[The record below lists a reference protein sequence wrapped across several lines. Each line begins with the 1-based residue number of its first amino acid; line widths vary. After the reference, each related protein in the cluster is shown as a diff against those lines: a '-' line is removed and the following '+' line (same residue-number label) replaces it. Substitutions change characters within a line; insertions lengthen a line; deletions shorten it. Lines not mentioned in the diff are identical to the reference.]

1 MAMLHG
7 IYTQMVLIMIRLLSP
22 VTISERNMGIA
33 DRRTNERLFTH
44 IEYMNDNEAI
54 KYNVKI
60 NNGPVNGNVKS
71 STLDTATRNALDSF
85 MAIGILSQAHS
96 FPSYRK
102 ISGHSRQRMTGQS
115 MPVCSSSSS
124 QSVSESSV
132 PAKQRVQPMSGSIF
146 FIMRLNAVAVVF
158 IILLSVDG
166 VE

>member
-1 MAMLHG
+1 
-7 IYTQMVLIMIRLLSP
+7 MIRLLSP

-85 MAIGILSQAHS
+85 MAIVIIVAGSQFPLISENQRPFATAHDWLINARLFLVIL
-96 FPSYRK
+96 PIR
-102 ISGHSRQRMTGQS
+102 
-115 MPVCSSSSS
+115 
-124 QSVSESSV
+124 E
-132 PAKQRVQPMSGSIF
+132 
-146 FIMRLNAVAVVF
+146 
-158 IILLSVDG
+158 
-166 VE
+166 

>member
-7 IYTQMVLIMIRLLSP
+7 IYTQMVLIMSQLLSP

-85 MAIGILSQAHS
+85 MAIGNV
-96 FPSYRK
+96 Y
-102 ISGHSRQRMTGQS
+102 
-115 MPVCSSSSS
+115 
-124 QSVSESSV
+124 
-132 PAKQRVQPMSGSIF
+132 
-146 FIMRLNAVAVVF
+146 
-158 IILLSVDG
+158 
-166 VE
+166 

>member
-22 VTISERNMGIA
+22 VTISERNMGSA

-85 MAIGILSQAHS
+85 IVLWCLSYCY
-96 FPSYRK
+96 PL
-102 ISGHSRQRMTGQS
+102 M
-115 MPVCSSSSS
+115 VSS
-124 QSVSESSV
+124 
-132 PAKQRVQPMSGSIF
+132 K
-146 FIMRLNAVAVVF
+146 NVVF
-158 IILLSVDG
+158 LPY
-166 VE
+166 

>member
-7 IYTQMVLIMIRLLSP
+7 IYTQMVLIMIQLLSP

-85 MAIGILSQAHS
+85 MAIGILSRAHS

-102 ISGHSRQRMTGQS
+102 ISGRSRQRMTLIPYR
-115 MPVCSSSSS
+115 PVMNFK
-124 QSVSESSV
+124 VSRQFS
-132 PAKQRVQPMSGSIF
+132 F
-146 FIMRLNAVAVVF
+146 
-158 IILLSVDG
+158 LLIR
-166 VE
+166 